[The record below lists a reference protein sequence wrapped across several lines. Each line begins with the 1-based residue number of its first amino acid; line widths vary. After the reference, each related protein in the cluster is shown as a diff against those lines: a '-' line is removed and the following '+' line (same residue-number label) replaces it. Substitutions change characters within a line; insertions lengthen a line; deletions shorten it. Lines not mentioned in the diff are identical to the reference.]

1 MFLLIYQFNW
11 YNRKEFYEQKKI
23 VKNEETKEIN
33 LKDDVIF
40 KAFFSRKGNEEF
52 LVDFLESLLK
62 IEIKQIKIQEE
73 VDLERLSKDEKGGS
87 IDLQAEL
94 NDGILVNVEL
104 QVKKKESFEN
114 RTVYYGSKMIARET
128 RRRNRV

>member
-1 MFLLIYQFNW
+1 MN
-11 YNRKEFYEQKKI
+11 NKNT
-23 VKNEETKEIN
+23 VKTKETKEIS

-62 IEIKQIKIQEE
+62 IEIKQIRIQEE

-114 RTVYYGSKMIARET
+114 RTVFYDSKMIARET
-128 RRRNRV
+128 KRRNRVKRH

>member
-1 MFLLIYQFNW
+1 MN
-11 YNRKEFYEQKKI
+11 NKNT
-23 VKNEETKEIN
+23 VKTKETKEIS

-52 LVDFLESLLK
+52 LVDFLEALLK
-62 IEIKQIKIQEE
+62 IEIKQIRIQEE
-73 VDLERLSKDEKGGS
+73 EVVDLERLSKDEKGGS

-94 NDGILVNVEL
+94 NDGILVNIEL

-128 RRRNRV
+128 KRRNRV